1 MSLLAEVTVVVF
13 GILLALVA
21 PRSLTQTRSAAGRAF
36 RAIGRS
42 NSLTLFVAFV
52 IPLVILPTLTLRSG
66 IPQPYVHDEFVYLLM
81 GETFSR
87 GELTNPTPDHVE
99 HFRSPHLIFE
109 PTYQGKYPAAQGVFL
124 AVGQLLTGR
133 PIAGVWL
140 SFACASAA
148 LCWMLQAWM
157 PNRWALLGS
166 VLFAFHPMISIGW
179 GETYWGGATAVIGG
193 SLLFGSVRRMDLRLE
208 KRLGVPLAIGL
219 IVLANSRPYEGL
231 VASIPAAVWFAW
243 LCWSWIQKGRLR
255 AVAGLAAT
263 ATVVLLSG
271 FLLLSKYNQA
281 VTGSPFKLPYQV
293 WMEQAQ
299 NSKSVNGLLLDG
311 NRSRETAL
319 ATGEPGTGGVPA
331 VLSVPRWQ
339 FKILRHHFFFLR
351 IVLAVPLLAIPWL
364 LRKRNMP
371 IVVLVYCLV
380 YACVVIN
387 QQSGWPHYYAPVT
400 PLLFVLLL
408 SGIRQMSSSGTRLRC
423 LASVCTFGLVASGA
437 LAQWEWSGS
446 PYEPSKRWVYARAQ
460 IEQFLGSQEPKQI
473 VLVRYAENRDKGDE
487 WVWNTGIPE
496 SQRVIWAHSL
506 EDRDDEELLDA
517 FSDRKAWYLD
527 VGRSSCRLIPAE
539 TDPEGS
545 QQEVSFTYVRDAQP
559 QMRLSG
565 TEKPESNVTRS
576 AAAKDESDSRRITAV
591 TTSRG
596 GLQQ

>member
-1 MSLLAEVTVVVF
+1 MSLLAEFTVVVF
-13 GILLALVA
+13 GILLAFVA
-21 PRSLTQTRSAAGRAF
+21 PRSLSQTRSAAGRVF

-42 NSLTLFVAFV
+42 NSLTLLVAFV
-52 IPLVILPTLTLRSG
+52 IPLVILPALTLRSG
-66 IPQPYVHDEFVYLLM
+66 IPLPYVHDEWAYLLM

-109 PTYQGKYPAAQGVFL
+109 PTYQAKYPAAQGVFL
-124 AVGQLLTGR
+124 AVGQLLTGQ

-179 GETYWGGATAVIGG
+179 GETYWGGAIAVIGG
-193 SLLFGSVRRMDLRLE
+193 SLLFGSVRRMERRLE
-208 KRLGVPLAIGL
+208 KRLGVPLALGL
-219 IVLANSRPYEGL
+219 VALANSRPYEGL

-243 LCWSWIQKGRLR
+243 LCWSWSQNGRLR

-263 ATVVLLSG
+263 TTVVLLSG
-271 FLLLSKYNQA
+271 FLLLAKYNQA
-281 VTGSPFKLPYQV
+281 VTGSAFKLPYQV
-293 WMEQAQ
+293 WVEQALQ
-299 NSKSVNGLLLDG
+299 STSVNSLLLDENG
-311 NRSRETAL
+311 SRETVL

-351 IVLAVPLLAIPWL
+351 IVLVVPLLAMPWF
-364 LRKRNMP
+364 LRKPHMW
-371 IVVLVYCLV
+371 IAVLTYCLV
-380 YACVVIN
+380 YVCVVIN
-387 QQSGWPHYYAPVT
+387 LQSGWPHYYAPAT

-408 SGIRQMSSSGTRLRC
+408 CGIRQMSSSGKRLRC
-423 LASVCTFGLVASGA
+423 LASVCTFGFVASGA

-460 IEQFLGSQEPKQI
+460 IEQFLGSQEPQQI
-473 VLVRYAENRDKGDE
+473 VLVRYDENRDKGDE
-487 WVWNTGIPE
+487 WVWNTGIPR
-496 SQRVIWAHSL
+496 SQHVIWAHSL
-506 EDRDDEELLDA
+506 GDSDDEGLLDA
-517 FSDRKAWYLD
+517 FSDREAWYLD

-539 TDPEGS
+539 SDPDGS
-545 QQEVSFTYVRDAQP
+545 QQEVSFAYVRGAQP

-565 TEKPESNVTRS
+565 TAKPENNVTRGE
-576 AAAKDESDSRRITAV
+576 AAESDSRRITAV

-596 GLQQ
+596 GLQ